1 MALLVTNVIYK
12 VSDSL
17 YNYPSVFKNIY
28 NLSYLIFLSLTI
40 NLFLLFFHLKFRTEL
55 LKNIF
60 LFNGLIFLNSI
71 YPSDFIIFIFNAL
84 IYLALI
90 NINKDSL
97 KNLNNNFYVL
107 VPISFAFLYAVDRGN
122 IDMILFPIILIFL
135 HYFFNQRYLTS
146 SIFLAVA
153 ISFKIFPALLLF
165 LFFQKK
171 LFKYALSTIS
181 WCTGIFLLSTF
192 LLNIKLQSVF
202 QIVSSIINFSSGTL
216 FTNPIAYSG
225 LNTSFIGFTK
235 QYLSFLNLGFIYGN
249 VSATGQ
255 YDIVS
260 SFGLWSA
267 FYILPFLN
275 LFLLLFLLM
284 KLVSYV
290 ISTKKF
296 TIEATVLINLIFLIY
311 FPLNFIYRISVLL
324 ALLLYYESKS
334 EFKNLS
340 FAIIILLIPTDLF
353 YFPTQLEVVNLGGLA
368 YFPICIYLFKQL
380 LKNNTDLYIDN

>member
-1 MALLVTNVIYK
+1 M
-12 VSDSL
+12 
-17 YNYPSVFKNIY
+17 
-28 NLSYLIFLSLTI
+28 
-40 NLFLLFFHLKFRTEL
+40 
-55 LKNIF
+55 
-60 LFNGLIFLNSI
+60 
-71 YPSDFIIFIFNAL
+71 
-84 IYLALI
+84 
-90 NINKDSL
+90 
-97 KNLNNNFYVL
+97 
-107 VPISFAFLYAVDRGN
+107 
-122 IDMILFPIILIFL
+122 
-135 HYFFNQRYLTS
+135 
-146 SIFLAVA
+146 
-153 ISFKIFPALLLF
+153 
-165 LFFQKK
+165 
-171 LFKYALSTIS
+171 
-181 WCTGIFLLSTF
+181 
-192 LLNIKLQSVF
+192 LNIKLQSVF

-380 LKNNTDLYIDN
+380 LKTIQTYILLISF